1 MAKLGLEPRSPGP
14 GLGLSE
20 LPDVPRLSLECGA
33 KTGMLPWLQGLASE
47 SQLNPRCQSP
57 RWPQLQPPSQGSVPA
72 SPPVQ
77 WVRYARKREE
87 RRRQGPRNTRRLK
100 EAETDTERDGTQEG
114 LTHLPCLPP
123 SWGPWNLLASTP
135 DPFPPSPLTP
145 SRKRLIHCPPPH
157 RILGWNPSP
166 GADLCVTS
174 DRRLSLSGLSLSICE
189 MRTPT
194 RAVLLAA

>member
-1 MAKLGLEPRSPGP
+1 MWSQDWHA
-14 GLGLSE
+14 
-20 LPDVPRLSLECGA
+20 A
-33 KTGMLPWLQGLASE
+33 LAA
-47 SQLNPRCQSP
+47 
-57 RWPQLQPPSQGSVPA
+57 GSGFRVPA
-72 SPPVQ
+72 QPQMSISSLAPTAAPKPGVCACIPSGAVGQ
-77 WVRYARKREE
+77 IRKEE
-87 RRRQGPRNTRRLK
+87 RRETKTGTEK
-100 EAETDTERDGTQEG
+100 YKETEEAETDTERDGTQEG